1 MMAALQVL
9 ARPRLRRNVFGFA
22 GTILICVLC

>member
-1 MMAALQVL
+1 MAALHVL
-9 ARPRLRRNVFGFA
+9 ERPRLLRDVFGFA